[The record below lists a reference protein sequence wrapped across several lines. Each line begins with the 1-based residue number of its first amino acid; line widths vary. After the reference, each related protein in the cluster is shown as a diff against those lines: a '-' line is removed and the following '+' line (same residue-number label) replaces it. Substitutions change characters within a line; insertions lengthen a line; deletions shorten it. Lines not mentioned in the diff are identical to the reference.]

1 MLILHKF
8 NDIGMVNNLSNAQ
21 RAFRVEKWPQQEQFG
36 RDFLTTWRG
45 IYDMNGRD
53 VEMLLPSKALR

>member
-1 MLILHKF
+1 MPILHKF
-8 NDIGMVNNLSNAQ
+8 NDIGMVNNLCDARRVF
-21 RAFRVEKWPQQEQFG
+21 RAEKWPQQEQFG

-53 VEMLLPSKALR
+53 VEILLSSKALR